1 MKHSHRIRLLK
12 DRLHRL
18 ETNGRDN
25 YGICRKIRR
34 KIERLKNDA
43 GDQMDELL

>member
-1 MKHSHRIRLLK
+1 MKHLHRIRLLE

-18 ETNGRDN
+18 EANEKDN

-34 KIERLKNDA
+34 EIESLKNDA
-43 GDQMDELL
+43 KNQIS

>member
-34 KIERLKNDA
+34 EIESLKNDA

>member
-1 MKHSHRIRLLK
+1 MKHLHRIRLLE

-18 ETNGRDN
+18 EANDREN

-34 KIERLKNDA
+34 EIESLKNDA
-43 GDQMDELL
+43 GNQVS